1 MTDQTLA
8 AVDALR
14 GDITHRFDDLGRRID
29 SMVTRREHDAEVR
42 RIDAYNQATR
52 AAVDQNKS
60 DADGKIEALQTAVAD
75 GDAKVAAELEADR
88 QQRAAEI
95 KQAAADRKADR
106 RWMIGS
112 VLAAAGLAVP
122 VAAFVRDLIGP

>member
-14 GDITHRFDDLGRRID
+14 DDITHRFDDLGRRID

-42 RIDAYNQATR
+42 RIDACNQATR
-52 AAVDQNKS
+52 AAVDQNK
-60 DADGKIEALQTAVAD
+60 ADTDGRIKALQTALAD